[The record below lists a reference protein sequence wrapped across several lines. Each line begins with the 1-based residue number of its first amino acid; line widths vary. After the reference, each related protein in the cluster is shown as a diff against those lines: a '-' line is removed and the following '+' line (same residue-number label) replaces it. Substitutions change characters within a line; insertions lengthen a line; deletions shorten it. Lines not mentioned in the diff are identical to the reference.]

1 MGLLKPLSDGE
12 FKVMSVV
19 WDEGGAVTARR
30 VHEVLSSRD
39 PSYERAD
46 TYQLIHRCIKKG
58 ALEREEPG
66 FVCRA
71 LVGRDEMQVRET
83 KKLLDKLFGGSP
95 ERLLAALVEPGAA
108 SQEEIDRLRSLV
120 RDVYREDAP
129 RLD

>member
-19 WDEGGAVTARR
+19 WDEGGATPARR
-30 VHEVLSSRD
+30 VHEVLSGRD

-71 LVGRDEMQVRET
+71 LVERDEMQVKET

-95 ERLLAALVEPGAA
+95 ERLLAALVEPGSA

-129 RLD
+129 QTD

>member
-1 MGLLKPLSDGE
+1 MSDGE

-19 WDEGGAVTARR
+19 WDEGGATPARR
-30 VHEVLSSRD
+30 VHEVLSGRD

-71 LVGRDEMQVRET
+71 LVERDEMQVKET

-95 ERLLAALVEPGAA
+95 ERLLAALVEPGSA

-129 RLD
+129 QTD